1 MTGARPRSAGR
12 PREWSRILRDPLLPG
27 VEVLQAHFLRY
38 RYPPHWH
45 DAVCVALV
53 GRGAAAFDCARRQYL
68 APAGSSFVIPAYEIH
83 TGEPAAPD
91 GLGYDVVYI
100 TPDRMAG
107 LLEDAPAT
115 LGGPATVA
123 GPAIADVVHR
133 RTAVGGPLAGFHRAM
148 TEPAPPL
155 QREHALL
162 AGVVAVARE
171 FGAASTARPAAT
183 PPEHRAVQRVRDYLH
198 AHPTEPVTLRALAEV
213 AGLSMYRLARTFRA
227 EVGMPPYAYQ
237 LQLRVAEAKR
247 LLAAGRPISRT
258 ALDCGFYDQAHLTH
272 QFKRYVGVTPGAYRR
287 GF

>member
-1 MTGARPRSAGR
+1 MTGGVSRGADR

-27 VEVLQAHFLRY
+27 VEVLHAHFLRY
-38 RYPPHWH
+38 RYAPHWH

-68 APAGSSFVIPAYEIH
+68 APAGSAFVIPAYEIH

-91 GLGYDVVYI
+91 GLGYDVLYI

-107 LLEDAPAT
+107 LLEDASAP
-115 LGGPATVA
+115 LGAP
-123 GPAIADVVHR
+123 PIADVVHR
-133 RTAVGGPLAGFHRAM
+133 QTAVAAPLAGFHRTM
-148 TEPAPPL
+148 TEPAAPL

-171 FGAASTARPAAT
+171 FSAASATLPAAA
-183 PPEHRAVQRVRDYLH
+183 PPEHRAVQRAKDFLH
-198 AHPTEPVTLRALAEV
+198 ANPIEPVTLRALAEV

-237 LQLRVAEAKR
+237 LQLRVAAAKR

-258 ALDCGFYDQAHLTH
+258 ALECGFYDQAHLTH

-287 GF
+287 GC

>member
-1 MTGARPRSAGR
+1 M
-12 PREWSRILRDPLLPG
+12 LRDPSLPG

-68 APAGSSFVIPAYEIH
+68 APAGSAFVIPAYEVH

-91 GLGYDVVYI
+91 GLGYDVLYI

-107 LLEDAPAT
+107 LLEDVQAR
-115 LGGPATVA
+115 LGTPTSE
-123 GPAIADVVHR
+123 DVVHR
-133 RTAVGGPLAGFHRAM
+133 RTGVAGPLSGFHRTM
-148 TEPAPPL
+148 TKPAPPL
-155 QREHALL
+155 EREHALL

-171 FGAASTARPAAT
+171 FSGVPARPPAAA
-183 PPEHRAVQRVRDYLH
+183 PLEHRAVRRARDYLH
-198 AHPTEPVTLRALAEV
+198 AHPTAPVTLRELAEV
-213 AGLSMYRLARTFRA
+213 TGLSMYRLARTFRA
-227 EVGMPPYAYQ
+227 EVGMPPHAYQ

-247 LLAAGRPISRT
+247 LLATGRSISRT
-258 ALDCGFYDQAHLTH
+258 ALDCGFYDQAHLTY

-287 GF
+287 GTPG

>member
-1 MTGARPRSAGR
+1 M
-12 PREWSRILRDPLLPG
+12 LRDPLLPG

-53 GRGAAAFDCARRQYL
+53 GQGAAAFDCARRQYL
-68 APAGSSFVIPAYEIH
+68 APAGSAFVIPAYEIH

-91 GLGYDVVYI
+91 GLGYDVLYI

-107 LLEDAPAT
+107 LLEDSPAT
-115 LGGPATVA
+115 LG
-123 GPAIADVVHR
+123 GPAIADVVHL

-148 TEPAPPL
+148 TEPAAPL

-162 AGVVAVARE
+162 AGVVAVASE
-171 FGAASTARPAAT
+171 FSTVSATQPTAT
-183 PPEHRAVQRVRDYLH
+183 PPEHRAVHRARDYLH

-213 AGLSMYRLARTFRA
+213 AGLSMYRLARRFRA

-247 LLAAGRPISRT
+247 LLAAGRSISRT
-258 ALDCGFYDQAHLTH
+258 ALECGFYDQAHLTQ

-287 GF
+287 GS

>member
-1 MTGARPRSAGR
+1 VGL
-12 PREWSRILRDPLLPG
+12 PREWSRMLRDPLLPG
-27 VEVLQAHFLRY
+27 VEVLQAHFVRY

-68 APAGSSFVIPAYEIH
+68 APAGSAFVIPAYEIH

-91 GLGYDVVYI
+91 GLGYDVLYI

-115 LGGPATVA
+115 LGGP
-123 GPAIADVVHR
+123 PIADVVHR
-133 RTAVGGPLAGFHRAM
+133 RTAVAGPLAGFHRTM
-148 TEPAPPL
+148 TEPAAPL

-171 FGAASTARPAAT
+171 FSAVSAAQPAT
-183 PPEHRAVQRVRDYLH
+183 PPEHRAVQRARDYLH

-258 ALDCGFYDQAHLTH
+258 ALECGFYDQAHLTH

-287 GF
+287 GS